1 LLWKIL
7 GSHYECMEQPM
18 QTMMIT
24 LLEAHDHDYSLV
36 STSVSPILR
45 VKTMRRRTA
54 MQILVVS
61 SNYSVV
67 RGHYPTKEVLR
78 YLSFLNAR
86 NCEKG
91 LFSI

>member
-1 LLWKIL
+1 
-7 GSHYECMEQPM
+7 
-18 QTMMIT
+18 
-24 LLEAHDHDYSLV
+24 
-36 STSVSPILR
+36 
-45 VKTMRRRTA
+45 

-86 NCEKG
+86 NCKMG